1 MNWYLIIGML
11 VYTIVGLIMANVTY
25 NYIKELE
32 LKVGAIDGRYCER
45 LWYRVKIRYTGF
57 NKFMVDLG
65 FMIFWPAICIAA
77 IMKAEK
83 EYDIIVRHSAF
94 REVP

>member
-11 VYTIVGLIMANVTY
+11 VYTIVGLFMANVTY

-45 LWYRVKIRYTGF
+45 LWCRVKIRKTTL
-57 NKFMVDLG
+57 NKFMADVA